1 MLTACRLHCW
11 NGRTPSTT
19 SCQYQF
25 IHTSERPSWL
35 VFPLQTE
42 SLTHVLQTSLSA
54 PLFRSELRADPLSR
68 CAALGLPNH
77 SIAILP
83 FYQSQ
88 AELDIMDVDSPT
100 RDVPYSPSYI
110 LNLSAQVN
118 QDIRHVIDFVFLP
131 GFNNPTLA
139 VLYQTEQTWT
149 G

>member
-1 MLTACRLHCW
+1 M
-11 NGRTPSTT
+11 S
-19 SCQYQF
+19 
-25 IHTSERPSWL
+25 IHTYERAPQLVRISLPSRFDS
-35 VFPLQTE
+35 VTE
-42 SLTHVLQTSLSA
+42 LAQTSLSA

-83 FYQSQ
+83 FYQTQ
-88 AELDIMDVDSPT
+88 AELDVMEVDSPT

-110 LNLSAQVN
+110 LNLAAQVD
-118 QDIRHVIDFVFLP
+118 QAIRNVIDFVFLP
-131 GFNNPTLA
+131 GFNSPTLA